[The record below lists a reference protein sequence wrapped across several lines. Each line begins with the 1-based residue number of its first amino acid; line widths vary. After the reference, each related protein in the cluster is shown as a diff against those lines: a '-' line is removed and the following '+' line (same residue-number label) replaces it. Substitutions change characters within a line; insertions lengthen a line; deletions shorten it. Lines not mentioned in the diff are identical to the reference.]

1 MVVRGYIAGVEN
13 SASGWKVK
21 LQLFPGVDAAAED
34 RWSALSLA
42 RLQLFPGVDAAAEDR
57 LHGKADDPLCVYLR
71 LPCSEGEARK
81 WGAVAG
87 SPIDLTLALD
97 HEHPGPDPG
106 TEVGP

>member
-1 MVVRGYIAGVEN
+1 MGGVVMVVRGYIAGVEN

-21 LQLFPGVDAAAED
+21 LQLFPGVDD
-34 RWSALSLA
+34 
-42 RLQLFPGVDAAAEDR
+42 AAEDR